1 MPIDVRC
8 ASCDTAYRL
17 KDEYAGRK
25 VKCPKC
31 ASVLEVPA
39 ARPASAFEVVEDDD
53 RDDQPADDGFPP
65 DLAEAFRRD
74 KFLLRQKLWSIKEK
88 YTVGDEDGDPVLW
101 VERPAHLGKA
111 LLALMAGI
119 PVIFIAGGVGAF
131 VGIAIGNA
139 VEGPR
144 GLVGPV
150 LAGLFGLLGFVL
162 GLAVIIQLYP
172 RRHITFYADKAQ
184 EDPLMRA
191 FQDQKWVFVNQWY
204 TLADDTGAVLCRFR
218 KNFLHGILRRRWYV
232 HGPDGEVRFV
242 VKEDSLILSLLRR
255 SIGYVLDEIPLLGLA
270 LAAALR
276 TNFIYTRVSDGKVL
290 GEFNRRLTF
299 LDRYVLDLTEDEDR
313 ELDRR
318 VAVAMGVLLDTG
330 ERR

>member
-8 ASCDTAYRL
+8 ASCDAAYRL

-39 ARPASAFEVVEDDD
+39 GRPASAFEVVED
-53 RDDQPADDGFPP
+53 DDQPADDGFPP

-101 VERPAHLGKA
+101 VERPAHVLKG
-111 LLALMAGI
+111 LLAVMVGLLVMFVAAGL
-119 PVIFIAGGVGAF
+119 GAF
-131 VGIAIGNA
+131 VGIAVGQAID
-139 VEGPR
+139 GPR
-144 GLVGPV
+144 GVVGPV
-150 LAGLFGLLGFVL
+150 LAGLLGLLGFAL
-162 GLAVIIQLYP
+162 GLVVLVSLYP
-172 RRHITFYADKAQ
+172 KRHITFYADKAQ

-191 FQDQKWVFVNQWY
+191 FQDHKWVFINQWY

-218 KNFLHGILRRRWYV
+218 KNFLHGIFRRRWYI
-232 HGPDGEVRFV
+232 HGPDGDIRFV

-255 SIGYVLDEIPLLGLA
+255 TIGYVLDEIPLLGLA

-276 TNFIYTRVSDGKVL
+276 TNFIYTREADGKVL